1 MENKLNLKEDDIIIK
16 ISLIESREDSEKD
29 LLIFQVS
36 KVFSLMLRNNEL
48 YFFSIPLSFQIDDKG
63 DFSDPKL
70 IEIIDRKE
78 SHYNPKI
85 GSLSKISEFFWRN
98 LTKEL
103 QDNYKEVDH
112 FIFKS
117 NRIDLFNKIVDE
129 FDSDCEKSIAD
140 YDYCFLGEYDDY
152 YDIVDFFYNE
162 NEECSENKE

>member
-1 MENKLNLKEDDIIIK
+1 MENKLNLKEDDIIVK
-16 ISLIESREDSEKD
+16 ISLIESRKDSEKD

-48 YFFSIPLSFQIDDKG
+48 YFCSSPLSFQIDDKG

-70 IEIIDRKE
+70 IEIIDRKK
-78 SHYNPKI
+78 SYYNPNI

-117 NRIDLFNKIVDE
+117 DHIDLFNKIVDE
-129 FDSDCEKSIAD
+129 FDNDCEKSIAD
-140 YDYCFLGEYDDY
+140 YNYCFLGDYDDY

-162 NEECSENKE
+162 ECSENKE